1 VTAKEQQKKTGKKG
15 VSRLQCAC
23 ALVGLLITLGAAGVL
38 ARAAFSVPSPAAL
51 MIRSEAVRPSTGGW
65 VVDVVVSNQSD
76 LAAAAVDIEG
86 QVGEERSGASLD
98 YVPGRGEKKAS
109 LVFSGPQRPIATL
122 RVQGWSEP

>member
-1 VTAKEQQKKTGKKG
+1 
-15 VSRLQCAC
+15 
-23 ALVGLLITLGAAGVL
+23 
-38 ARAAFSVPSPAAL
+38 
-51 MIRSEAVRPSTGGW
+51 MIRSEAVRPSSGGW
-65 VVDVVVSNQSD
+65 VVDVVVSNQGD

>member
-1 VTAKEQQKKTGKKG
+1 MTDNEKQKAGKKG

-23 ALVGLLITLGAAGVL
+23 ALIGLVITLGAAAVL

-51 MIRSEAVRPSTGGW
+51 TIRSEAVRPSPGGW
-65 VVDVVVSNQSD
+65 VVDVVVANQGD

-86 QVGEERSGASLD
+86 QVGGERSGASLD

-109 LVFSGPQRPIATL
+109 LVFSGPQRPNAAL